1 MFPYRFVSI
10 ISWWVFYS
18 EGVTYC
24 RRKVV
29 GCMLKYLQDANGIHL
44 ITSTGRGAIK
54 MKSKLQTNN
63 TNKQT
68 KNTIELAPHLNHHV
82 TFCDFML
89 LLKKRKKSV
98 WQSFQCEWLAKIAE
112 NDKTEALM
120 KESFPGL
127 LLKKYFL
134 LWVSSVR
141 LWVTKHQTTQQA
153 FVPS

>member
-24 RRKVV
+24 SRKVV

-89 LLKKRKKSV
+89 LLKKKKKICLAIFSMWMTCKNSRE
-98 WQSFQCEWLAKIAE
+98 WQNRGPYEGKLSWTVAEEILSFVSILC
-112 NDKTEALM
+112 KT
-120 KESFPGL
+120 
-127 LLKKYFL
+127 
-134 LWVSSVR
+134 VSN
-141 LWVTKHQTTQQA
+141 
-153 FVPS
+153 